1 MQLAYLVDKNNE
13 GPVDESES
21 RCCPS
26 NVCSLV
32 SLMHHT
38 TSIDR
43 MHSCDK
49 ELIKM
54 HTPHQGLGRVDVR
67 NTIKMFIAASL
78 YSRLM
83 QHNAGFP
90 LTQYTRTK
98 LVTAGPTTCTTCVS
112 RM

>member
-26 NVCSLV
+26 DVCSLV

-43 MHSCDK
+43 MHSGDK
-49 ELIKM
+49 ELIKCIPFIKVLVELM
-54 HTPHQGLGRVDVR
+54 CETP
-67 NTIKMFIAASL
+67 
-78 YSRLM
+78 
-83 QHNAGFP
+83 
-90 LTQYTRTK
+90 
-98 LVTAGPTTCTTCVS
+98 
-112 RM
+112 